1 MWRTALLAS
10 ALVSSVGVLTARVDG
25 GGGDGEG
32 GGGDGEGGGGE
43 GEGGGGEGD
52 GGGGDG
58 GGGDGDGGGGEGGGG
73 GGEGHR
79 PHVARQFVC
88 AWVKEQQE
96 LKVHTLH
103 G

>member
-43 GEGGGGEGD
+43 GEGGGG
-52 GGGGDG
+52 
-58 GGGDGDGGGGEGGGG
+58 
-73 GGEGHR
+73 GEGHR

-88 AWVKEQQE
+88 
-96 LKVHTLH
+96 T
-103 G
+103 